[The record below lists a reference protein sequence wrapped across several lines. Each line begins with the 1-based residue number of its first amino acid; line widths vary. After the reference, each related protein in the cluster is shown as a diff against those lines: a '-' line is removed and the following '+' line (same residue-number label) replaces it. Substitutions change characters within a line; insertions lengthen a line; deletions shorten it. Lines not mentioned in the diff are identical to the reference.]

1 VPILRRDF
9 PAGRRAEARACRLS
23 QLYAALSKCNH
34 AIVLS
39 SGKSE
44 LFFLIC
50 RSVVESGGMKAA
62 WIGLVDAETGNVR
75 PAAAFG
81 LDLADLRRMP
91 MSAEE
96 SDPYGLCPAGQAIRT
111 NAPVWLDDLE
121 NDPSL
126 QPWSTLIH
134 KTGFHSMGVLPLR
147 RKGQPVGNL
156 TVFSLERQAFD
167 ADARELLSEMASNVS
182 YALDNLAWEEE
193 RRRHEARINE
203 LAFYDQ
209 LTGLANRPLLAD
221 RITQAVAAGRRNNK
235 YNALFFIDIDNFKA
249 INDTLGHDHGDNLLR
264 HVAERLSSNVRADD
278 TVARFGGDEFVLLL
292 QGLSGDQ
299 DEAMEK
305 VGFISSKI
313 LAAISAPMQVNGVSC
328 HCTAS
333 IGVTLFGKTAIAA
346 DEVVK
351 QADMAMYE
359 AKYGGRNTMR
369 FFDPVMQKNV
379 LDRIALERD
388 LEEALGRGQFVLY
401 YQPQLSGGRVVGTE
415 ALIRW
420 RHPIRG
426 MVGPVQ
432 FIPLAEENGMILS
445 IGKWVLREACA
456 QIARWAEV
464 PGLSRLSVS
473 VNVSARQFR
482 EDDFAITVMRAVHEA
497 GIDPGLLKL
506 ELTESQLAVN
516 MQEII
521 AKMVSLSNQG
531 PQAPMPSSSSHLPRW
546 LAMWLQMAACSS
558 LPRPVMVSGCAKQ

>member
-1 VPILRRDF
+1 
-9 PAGRRAEARACRLS
+9 
-23 QLYAALSKCNH
+23 
-34 AIVLS
+34 
-39 SGKSE
+39 
-44 LFFLIC
+44 
-50 RSVVESGGMKAA
+50 M
-62 WIGLVDAETGNVR
+62 
-75 PAAAFG
+75 
-81 LDLADLRRMP
+81 
-91 MSAEE
+91 
-96 SDPYGLCPAGQAIRT
+96 
-111 NAPVWLDDLE
+111 
-121 NDPSL
+121 
-126 QPWSTLIH
+126 
-134 KTGFHSMGVLPLR
+134 
-147 RKGQPVGNL
+147 
-156 TVFSLERQAFD
+156 
-167 ADARELLSEMASNVS
+167 
-182 YALDNLAWEEE
+182 
-193 RRRHEARINE
+193 
-203 LAFYDQ
+203 
-209 LTGLANRPLLAD
+209 
-221 RITQAVAAGRRNNK
+221 
-235 YNALFFIDIDNFKA
+235 
-249 INDTLGHDHGDNLLR
+249 
-264 HVAERLSSNVRADD
+264 AERLSSNVRADD

-516 MQEII
+516 M
-521 AKMVSLSNQG
+521 
-531 PQAPMPSSSSHLPRW
+531 
-546 LAMWLQMAACSS
+546 
-558 LPRPVMVSGCAKQ
+558 